1 MRLGIPGPRT
11 LSAAAENSYDKV
23 FRGGVADLRP
33 MPSDVIDVGPQR
45 TVHRYRL
52 LAPPSSDIPVLLVPP
67 LAAPT
72 SCFDLRRGCSLAEHL
87 TTLGYP
93 LYLVDYGRISF
104 DDRALGLEHWVED
117 VIPKAAAAA
126 MADLGADRVQIV
138 GWCLGGIM
146 SLLSVADGMV
156 PAASV
161 ATVASPFDF
170 TKIRV
175 MAPIRTLAGLTR
187 GAAGTA
193 LYRMMGGAP
202 APLVSVGF
210 RLSSLDKT
218 ITKPFTVATHLHDR
232 DFLAQIEAVDAFMG
246 AMIAYPGRTFGQLYH
261 RFFRINDLHDGH
273 IDFAGVAEDF
283 SDGPRDTGGH
293 GIDLA
298 DVDVPVLSVAGESDV
313 LAPPPAV
320 HHVGSL
326 LTGSPDVR
334 LETAPGGHLGVLTGR
349 SAERTTWRAL
359 DAFLLENG
367 DAPQGGPD
375 EAVASAAL
383 PAAG

>member
-1 MRLGIPGPRT
+1 MKLGIPSPRA
-11 LSAAAENSYDKV
+11 LSAAAENSVDKV

-33 MPSDVIDVGPQR
+33 MPSDIIDSGPQR

-52 LAPPSSDIPVLLVPP
+52 LSPPSTDVPVLLVPP

-93 LYLVDYGRISF
+93 LYLVDYGQISF

-146 SLLSVADGMV
+146 SLLSVADRMV

-161 ATVASPFDF
+161 SMVASPFDF

-202 APLVSVGF
+202 APLVSAGF

-218 ITKPFTVATHLHDR
+218 LTKPFAIATHLHDR
-232 DFLAQIEAVDAFMG
+232 EFLAQIEAVDAFMG

-261 RFFRINDLHDGH
+261 QFFRINDLHDGRLELSRGRE
-273 IDFAGVAEDF
+273 IV
-283 SDGPRDTGGH
+283 
-293 GIDLA
+293 LA
-298 DVDVPVLSVAGESDV
+298 DVDVPVLAIAGEADV
-313 LAPPPAV
+313 LAPAPAV
-320 HHVGSL
+320 NHVGSL

-367 DAPQGGPD
+367 DHPEGVPA
-375 EAVASAAL
+375 EAAASAA
-383 PAAG
+383 PAAAG

>member
-1 MRLGIPGPRT
+1 MKLGIPGPRT
-11 LSAAAENSYDKV
+11 LGAAAENSVDKV

-33 MPSDVIDVGPQR
+33 MPSDIIDSGPQR

-52 LAPPSSDIPVLLVPP
+52 PSPPASDVPVLLVPP

-72 SCFDLRRGCSLAEHL
+72 SAFDLRRGCSLAEHL

-126 MADLGADRVQIV
+126 MADLGADRIQIV

-146 SLLSVADGMV
+146 SLLSVADRMA

-161 ATVASPFDF
+161 AMIASPFDF
-170 TKIRV
+170 TKIRL
-175 MAPIRTLAGLTR
+175 MAPIRRLAGLTR

-202 APLVSVGF
+202 APLVSAGF

-218 ITKPFTVATHLHDR
+218 LTKPFAIATHLHDR
-232 DFLAQIEAVDAFMG
+232 EFLAQIEAVDAFMG

-261 RFFRINDLHDGH
+261 QFFRINDLHDGEL
-273 IDFAGVAEDF
+273 ALSRG
-283 SDGPRDTGGH
+283 RN
-293 GIDLA
+293 IDLT
-298 DVDVPVLSVAGESDV
+298 DVDVPVLAVAGEADV
-313 LAPPPAV
+313 LAPAPAV

-349 SAERTTWRAL
+349 SAVHTTWRAL
-359 DAFLLENG
+359 DDFLLAV
-367 DAPQGGPD
+367 DAQS
-375 EAVASAAL
+375 AHAASAVSAG
-383 PAAG
+383 AA